1 MSESFWR
8 IVDSVE
14 FPLLVTN
21 GEDRFPHARPMTVL
35 DRDGG
40 TLWFATSRRS
50 AKVAQIRKDPRV
62 ALLFVKTEQFNYATL
77 YGRAEVMDDEERK
90 RAYWRDDWKDDWP
103 RGPFD
108 EDYVLLKVTG
118 LRGSYYHGYTGE
130 AEEVALSS

>member
-21 GEDRFPHARPMTVL
+21 GPDGFPRARPMTAL

-40 TLWFATSRRS
+40 TLWFATSLRS
-50 AKVAQIRKDPRV
+50 AKVREIRADPRV
-62 ALLFVKTEQFNYATL
+62 VLLFVKTEQFNYATL
-77 YGRAEVMDDEERK
+77 HGRAEVMDDEERK

-103 RGPFD
+103 RGPFG

-118 LRGSYYHGYTGE
+118 ERGSYYYGYTGE
-130 AEEVALSS
+130 AEDVALSS